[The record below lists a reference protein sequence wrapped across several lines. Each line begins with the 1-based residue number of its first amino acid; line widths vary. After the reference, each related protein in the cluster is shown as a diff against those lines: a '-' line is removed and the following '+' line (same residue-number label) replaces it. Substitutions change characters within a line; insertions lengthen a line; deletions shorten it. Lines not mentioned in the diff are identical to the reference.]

1 MTADTAAPPVDPA
14 VEPAVDAAVG
24 PAPYHHGDLPNALRC
39 AAADVIAEK
48 GLGHF
53 SLREVARRAGVS
65 HAAPAHH
72 FGDTT
77 GLLTSLAV
85 QGFDHLAAVLAEVT
99 AGIDDPEER
108 LVAVGRGY
116 VETGM
121 RYPAHCQVMFRSD
134 VVDCDDPT
142 YQEAGERAYGVLAD
156 TIRAVAAADNP
167 DLDVDMAADLCW
179 SAMQGLL
186 ELYPNMVRRREAFGL
201 APRDLEESITGF
213 TRILLDGIRARR
225 D

>member
-1 MTADTAAPPVDPA
+1 MTADT
-14 VEPAVDAAVG
+14 
-24 PAPYHHGDLPNALRC
+24 YHHGDLPNALRG

-77 GLLTSLAV
+77 GLLTSLAI
-85 QGFDHLAAVLAEVT
+85 QGFDHLTAVLTEVT
-99 AGIDDPEER
+99 EGIDDPEAR

-121 RYPAHCQVMFRSD
+121 RFPAHCQVMFRAD
-134 VVDCDDPT
+134 VVDCEDPA
-142 YQEAGERAYGVLAD
+142 YQEAGQRAYEQLAD
-156 TIRAVAAADNP
+156 AIRAVAAADNP
-167 DLDVDMAADLCW
+167 DLDVDDAADLCW

-186 ELYPNMVRRREAFGL
+186 ELHPNMVRRREAHGL
-201 APRDLEESITGF
+201 PTPDLEQQVTTF
-213 TRILLDGIRARR
+213 TRLLLDGLRARP

>member
-1 MTADTAAPPVDPA
+1 VTADT
-14 VEPAVDAAVG
+14 
-24 PAPYHHGDLPNALRC
+24 YHHGDLPNALRA

-85 QGFDHLAAVLAEVT
+85 QGFDHLAEVLT
-99 AGIDDPEER
+99 AAADGVDDPETR
-108 LVAVGRGY
+108 LAAIGRGY
-116 VETGM
+116 VETGL
-121 RYPAHCQVMFRSD
+121 RYPGHCQVMFRAD
-134 VVDCDDPT
+134 VVDRDDPA
-142 YQEAGERAYGVLAD
+142 YQEAGERAYGILAD
-156 TIRAVAAADNP
+156 TIRAVATLDNP
-167 DLDVDMAADLCW
+167 DLDVDVAADLCW

-186 ELYPNMVRRREAFGL
+186 VLYPSMVRRRASLGL
-201 APRDLEESITGF
+201 SPFDLEQRVTEF
-213 TRILLDGIRARR
+213 TRLLLDGFRARIH
-225 D
+225 

>member
-1 MTADTAAPPVDPA
+1 VTADTSSASPA
-14 VEPAVDAAVG
+14 DR
-24 PAPYHHGDLPNALRC
+24 YHHGDLPNALRA

-85 QGFDHLAAVLAEVT
+85 QGFEHLTDVLAT
-99 AGIDDPEER
+99 AADGIDDPEAR
-108 LVAVGRGY
+108 LIAIGQGY
-116 VETGM
+116 VQTGL

-134 VVDCDDPT
+134 VVDNDDPA
-142 YQEAGERAYGVLAD
+142 YQEAGNRAYEVLAD
-156 TIRAVAAADNP
+156 TVRAVAAADNP
-167 DLDVDMAADLCW
+167 SLDIDDAADLCW

-186 ELYPNMVRRREAFGL
+186 ELFSHMERRRRAHGL
-201 APRDLEESITGF
+201 PPLDLDERITAF
-213 TRILLDGIRARR
+213 TRLLLDGLRARR
-225 D
+225 

>member
-1 MTADTAAPPVDPA
+1 MTADT
-14 VEPAVDAAVG
+14 
-24 PAPYHHGDLPNALRC
+24 YHHGDLPNALRC

-85 QGFDHLAAVLAEVT
+85 QGFEHLAAVLDDAA
-99 AGIDDPEER
+99 AGVDDPEAR
-108 LVAVGRGY
+108 LAAIGRGY

-121 RYPAHCQVMFRSD
+121 RYPGHCQVMFRAD
-134 VVDCDDPT
+134 VVDGDDPA
-142 YQEAGERAYGVLAD
+142 YQEAGERAFGVLAD
-156 TIRAVAAADNP
+156 AIRAVAAADNP
-167 DLDVDMAADLCW
+167 ALDVDDAAELCW

-186 ELYPNMVRRREAFGL
+186 VLYPNIARRREAFGL
-201 APRDLEESITGF
+201 PVTDLEDRVAAF
-213 TRILLDGIRARR
+213 TRLLLDGFRARTP
-225 D
+225 

>member
-1 MTADTAAPPVDPA
+1 MTSDTATTNAAAAAAPA
-14 VEPAVDAAVG
+14 ER
-24 PAPYHHGDLPNALRC
+24 YHHGDLPNALRG
-39 AAADVIAEK
+39 AAAEVITEK

-85 QGFDHLAAVLAEVT
+85 QGFDHLAQVLADAT
-99 AGIDDPEER
+99 AGIDDPEDR
-108 LVAVGRGY
+108 LVAIGRGY

-121 RYPAHCQVMFRSD
+121 RYPAHCQVMFRAD
-134 VVDCDDPT
+134 VVDCDDPG
-142 YQEAGERAYGVLAD
+142 YQEAGERAYAVLVD
-156 TIRAVAAADNP
+156 TVRAVGAAENL

-186 ELYPNMVRRREAFGL
+186 ELYPNMVRRREASGL
-201 APRDLEESITGF
+201 PPRDLEESITGF